1 MKHLTAQFVISAML
15 CGCSDSVITPA
26 DEAISRSRRLMD
38 VLSTNA
44 TVRVI
49 RETENVRTNLLALTD
64 VHLRRDIIKEW
75 KASLYDMRVEDLRP
89 SDRYASI
96 REAHRLVSWDVVGAL
111 WDIHESYESMWEIHL
126 EALAW
131 LDAQCKKMQPGIPQK
146 GFDVR
151 REREKWNFYL
161 ALVEYRESAIEN
173 LELNGFDERI
183 YDVERARMDVVRKR
197 FEIMIGRPVRPREE
211 IKILGRFAKEVRAR
225 IVKERDAALKVCCD
239 SHGVILQ
246 TPQ

>member
-1 MKHLTAQFVISAML
+1 MKHLTAQFVILAML

-75 KASLYDMRVEDLRP
+75 KASLYDMPVEDLRP

-111 WDIHESYESMWEIHL
+111 WDIHESI
-126 EALAW
+126 
-131 LDAQCKKMQPGIPQK
+131 GIVAK
-146 GFDVR
+146 
-151 REREKWNFYL
+151 
-161 ALVEYRESAIEN
+161 
-173 LELNGFDERI
+173 
-183 YDVERARMDVVRKR
+183 
-197 FEIMIGRPVRPREE
+197 
-211 IKILGRFAKEVRAR
+211 LGME
-225 IVKERDAALKVCCD
+225 
-239 SHGVILQ
+239 
-246 TPQ
+246 